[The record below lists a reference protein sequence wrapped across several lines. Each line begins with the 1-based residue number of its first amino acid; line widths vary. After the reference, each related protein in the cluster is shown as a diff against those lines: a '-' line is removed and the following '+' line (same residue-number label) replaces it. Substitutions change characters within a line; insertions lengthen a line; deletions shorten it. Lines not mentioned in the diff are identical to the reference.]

1 MTSKRVFNAYEIGD
15 YESMMTLVKDMPEQ
29 QFMSEIR
36 NTEDMP
42 LLHYAVQNNKFDA
55 VQALSSLPYF
65 TELVNDD
72 SFNEGWTPLH
82 IAVMDSTKTDLKIF
96 RYLVDHGA

>member
-15 YESMMTLVKDMPEQ
+15 YESMMSLVKDMNEQ
-29 QFMSEIR
+29 QFMKEIR

-55 VQALSSLPYF
+55 V
-65 TELVNDD
+65 
-72 SFNEGWTPLH
+72 
-82 IAVMDSTKTDLKIF
+82 
-96 RYLVDHGA
+96 